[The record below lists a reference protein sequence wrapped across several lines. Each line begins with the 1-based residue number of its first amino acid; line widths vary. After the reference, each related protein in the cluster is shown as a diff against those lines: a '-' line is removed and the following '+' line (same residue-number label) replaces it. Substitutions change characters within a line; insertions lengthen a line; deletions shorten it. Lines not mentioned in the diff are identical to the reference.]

1 MVQALVQ
8 SRHPAIH
15 SLFSPPNFIPW
26 EIKMTVL
33 KSVFQYS
40 KHLLIGM
47 QRGMRYTSC
56 PQGAHSLFGE
66 VGV

>member
-15 SLFSPPNFIPW
+15 SFFSPPNFTPR
-26 EIKMTVL
+26 EIKMAIL

-40 KHLLIGM
+40 KHLLIGT

-56 PQGAHSLFGE
+56 PPGAHSLLGR
-66 VGV
+66 